1 MRALYFALAAAFSVA
16 AIIVQ
21 LVNLTPFLAILA
33 LAVAGVFLLL
43 GFRVTAENRVAAPV
57 VLDEEKRATLRALKA
72 EGNHG
77 GAIRQVQLWFR
88 DATPE
93 EARRVVRELD

>member
-21 LVNLTPFLAILA
+21 LVDLTPFLALLA
-33 LAVAGVFLLL
+33 LAIAGVFLLL
-43 GFRVTAENRVAAPV
+43 GFRITAENRVAAPIM
-57 VLDEEKRATLRALKA
+57 LDEEKMTTLRTLKA

-93 EARRVVRELD
+93 QARRIVRELD